1 MSFCIFVDISLTKN
15 HEDKVFDVL
24 FEARNN
30 WYFIGKGIGCEIAD
44 LDGIQAQHH
53 SDELMMCYKMLRI
66 RIQKGGLKLSTL
78 CNCLR
83 GKFVGRDDIAQKIE
97 ALFTPT

>member
-1 MSFCIFVDISLTKN
+1 MSFCIFTDITLTKD
-15 HEDKVFDVL
+15 HKDKVFNAL

-30 WYFIGKGIGCEIAD
+30 WYFIGKGIGYEDAD
-44 LDGIQAQHH
+44 LDEIQAQHH
-53 SDELMMCYKMLRI
+53 SDKHRCYEMLKI

-83 GKFVGRDDIAQKIE
+83 GKFVGRNDIAQKIE